1 MEDKQAKI
9 GIGVIVIKDG
19 KLLIQR
25 RKGSHG
31 SGTWSIPGGH
41 LEFGESFEETAEREV
56 FEETGIKIKNIRFGA
71 ITNDILLADGKHYV
85 SIWLV
90 SDYASGEARI
100 MEPNK
105 SDGLEWCTFTTL
117 PAPLAPWWNQLFKSE
132 FFESLKKL
140 TN

>member
-1 MEDKQAKI
+1 
-9 GIGVIVIKDG
+9 
-19 KLLIQR
+19 
-25 RKGSHG
+25 
-31 SGTWSIPGGH
+31 
-41 LEFGESFEETAEREV
+41 LEFGESFEETSEREV